1 MEQYTKIYSEV
12 TELTYNVEAK
22 DIKLICIIKK
32 NKLEY
37 FWSVYLEDHYDIFK
51 WKYDVELFHTTAH
64 SLERCIDSIEFFI
77 SKNFKVE

>member
-22 DIKLICIIKK
+22 DIKLVCIVKK
-32 NKLEY
+32 NKSEY
-37 FWSVYLEDHYDIFK
+37 FWYVYLDHFDLFK
-51 WKYDVELFHTTAH
+51 WNYDVEFFHTTAH
-64 SLERCIDSIEFFI
+64 SLERCIDNMEFFI